1 MNELYQLSFLLTREQ
16 KRVSVNSVKKS
27 HLIAAFIA
35 LALFAWVIAHLG
47 LSRLIEQW
55 KAMRVALPIVLILS
69 LIRLVLQSI
78 TWSAS
83 LKGEDLSV
91 GLSKLMGVRM
101 ASETMG
107 YLTVFG
113 VVISEPMKIKLL
125 GTAREPTITATFLD
139 DGVYWFASTMLTVAC
154 ITSFP
159 LLGVH
164 GATYHWIPGILMTAL
179 LVAVVVR
186 RTPVLSG
193 VLGPFGTRAPS
204 WLKRAANIEA
214 SIRTYRL
221 DHPALVNRM
230 FWIDLVCQVLM
241 ASEVVVVL
249 WSLHL
254 PIRFVSV
261 LAIEATTRMLKMIS
275 GWIPARLGS
284 DEGGAISAFALTGFS
299 PILGL
304 SLAFTRRIRDLIGAL
319 FGIVWLAY
327 NARQLKDAPDIGR
340 AAAPITSF
348 GAFRARFQ
356 PATCSSTLPLRRSSP
371 PSRPKSEYTNLNEVT
386 RDNASSA
393 LLHR

>member
-1 MNELYQLSFLLTREQ
+1 M
-16 KRVSVNSVKKS
+16 KKS

-47 LSRLIEQW
+47 LSTMMEQW
-55 KAMRVALPIVLILS
+55 KAMRAALPIVLVLS

-154 ITSFP
+154 IASFP

-164 GATYHWIPGILMTAL
+164 GATYHWIPGILMTAF
-179 LVAVVVR
+179 LVAVVLR

-193 VLGPFGTRAPS
+193 VLRAFGTRAPS
-204 WLKRAANIEA
+204 WLKRAANVEA

-221 DHPALVNRM
+221 DHPKLVNRM
-230 FWIDLVCQVLM
+230 FWIDLICQVLM

-254 PIRFVSV
+254 PIRFVSI
-261 LAIEATTRMLKMIS
+261 LAIEATTRTMKMVS

-284 DEGGAISAFALTGFS
+284 DEGGAISAFALTGLS

-304 SLAFTRRIRDLIGAL
+304 SLAFTRRIRDLFGAR
-319 FGIVWLAY
+319 FGIAWLAY
-327 NARQLKDAPDIGR
+327 NARQLKDSPDTGKVGPR
-340 AAAPITSF
+340 ASTSGSF
-348 GAFRARFQ
+348 GTWFQ
-356 PATCSSTLPLRRSSP
+356 AGSSSRTHSLRRYT
-371 PSRPKSEYTNLNEVT
+371 PSTGPKLDT
-386 RDNASSA
+386 RASM
-393 LLHR
+393 R